1 MFAPSRVM
9 MADVGGS
16 PPANAPPSKEEKPS
30 DDLPGDSCNDDV
42 KSDVN

>member
-30 DDLPGDSCNDDV
+30 DDLPWDSCNDDV